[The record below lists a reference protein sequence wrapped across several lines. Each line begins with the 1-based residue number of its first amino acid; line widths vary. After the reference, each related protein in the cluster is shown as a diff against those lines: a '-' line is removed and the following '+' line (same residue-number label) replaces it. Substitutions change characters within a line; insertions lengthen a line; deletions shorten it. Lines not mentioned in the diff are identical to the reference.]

1 MPEPL
6 KVVTT
11 IATRAVLQQLEP
23 DLVQATGHGIAL
35 IFGPPSKAVEMVRNG
50 EAADVIMTTPEGL
63 DELAAAGKVA
73 PGGGRVVAKMMMG
86 LGVRAG
92 APKPDISTVEAF
104 KQALLSAKSLIH
116 ADPAMGS
123 PSAAHFIKVAER
135 LGIADQLKPKTHTFA
150 GLVATAVAEGRVE
163 LAIQQLSEILLVPGA
178 EPVGPFPAELQNIIP
193 LAAAVHT
200 QSAAPKAAHALI
212 ELLLQPRAR
221 ALIEKAGMLAP

>member
-11 IATRAVLQQLEP
+11 IAARAVLQGIEP

-35 IFGPPSKAVEMVRNG
+35 IFGPPSRAVEMVRNG
-50 EAADVIMTTPEGL
+50 EAADVVMTTPEGL

-73 PGGGRVVAKMMMG
+73 PGSGRVVARMLMG
-86 LGVRAG
+86 MGVRAG

-104 KQALLSAKSLIH
+104 KQTLLSAKSLIH
-116 ADPAMGS
+116 ADPAIGS

-135 LGIADQLKPKTHTFA
+135 LGITDQLKPKTQLFA
-150 GLVATAVAEGRVE
+150 GLVATAVAEGRAE
-163 LAIQQLSEILLVPGA
+163 LAIQQLSEILLVPGVDA
-178 EPVGPFPAELQNIIP
+178 VGPFPAELQNIIP

-200 QSAAPKAAHALI
+200 QSAAPQAARTLI
-212 ELLLQPRAR
+212 DLLLQPRAR
-221 ALIEKAGMLAP
+221 ALIEQAGMLAP